1 MKYAWIKEHRDS
13 YPVAIMCDVLK
24 ASPSGYYASLDR
36 SPSKR
41 TMRHDRIKES
51 VAQVHAESHGIYGS
65 IKIVDQLQ
73 KRDDLESACRF
84 ASVIVGKSYYG
95 WRCRLSG

>member
-1 MKYAWIKEHRDS
+1 
-13 YPVAIMCDVLK
+13 
-24 ASPSGYYASLDR
+24 
-36 SPSKR
+36 
-41 TMRHDRIKES
+41 MRHDRIKES

-65 IKIVDQLQ
+65 LKIVDQLQ

>member
-24 ASPSGYYASLDR
+24 VSPSGYYTSLDR

-41 TMRHDRIKES
+41 AMRHDRIKES
-51 VAQVHAESHGIYGS
+51 VAQVHAESHGIYG
-65 IKIVDQLQ
+65 
-73 KRDDLESACRF
+73 
-84 ASVIVGKSYYG
+84 
-95 WRCRLSG
+95 RL